1 MTLLTKPLLKG
12 VLESSRPY
20 FPSEDVHYFHTL
32 EHAVETAIAHL
43 GSDEDDEDARI
54 YVDDV
59 AAAVAAWSA
68 EHQIQARQPVSA
80 AATEVRVDETLTG
93 SARIAAYRGK
103 VVEIVQAARAAPNAR
118 TDLALD
124 TLLQRLCGADASLRQ
139 RKAAR
144 VAAFLAEDFD
154 VADTEIDPANAER
167 VFRAMFP
174 DHPQLTIEGLR
185 PLNGLHSREV
195 HFVDLVDGSWRRPL
209 VIRRDRRENLT
220 PGSVADEYQIMRALF
235 DAGLPIPEPVGA
247 SSSSGDLA
255 RPFVAMERVNART
268 LSIADDPAASD
279 RMLEIADLLARFHAV
294 SLESAGFPHNACS
307 VPLDEH
313 YRTVALPY
321 WEDAWHALGSFSS
334 FTMEWALHYL
344 QNFPQGAGDALRLI
358 HGDYRTRQILADRGK
373 LVALLDFELSGP
385 GSAAED
391 LACIKPEAER
401 VMPWEQ
407 FVARYEASG
416 GAQIAAEALTYF
428 DIFIQFRDLVVV
440 ARGQDIYER
449 GQVADL
455 HFGVMG
461 VTWVPMLLDQLQQS
475 LEAATTPGGATA
487 KPKSKVTVI

>member
-1 MTLLTKPLLKG
+1 MTILTKPLLKG
-12 VLESSRPY
+12 VLESSRPH
-20 FPSEDVHYFHTL
+20 FPGEDMHYFHTL

-43 GSDEDDEDARI
+43 GSDEQDEDAQI
-54 YVDDV
+54 YEADI
-59 AAAVAAWSA
+59 AAAIKAWSSQHPGA
-68 EHQIQARQPVSA
+68 EQEALSSA
-80 AATEVRVDETLTG
+80 AADVPIAGALPAA
-93 SARIAAYRGK
+93 ARIAAYRGR
-103 VVEIVQAARAAPNAR
+103 VVEIVRAARAAPGAK
-118 TDLALD
+118 DGLALGA
-124 TLLQRLCGADASLRQ
+124 LLRRLCEADAGLRD

-144 VAAFLAEDFD
+144 VAAFLAESFD
-154 VADTEIDPANAER
+154 VADTEIDPVHAER

-174 DHPQLTIEGLR
+174 DHPQLKIEALR

-195 HFVDLVDGSWRRPL
+195 HFVDLVDGDWRRPL
-209 VIRRDRRENLT
+209 VIRRDRKENLT

-247 SSSSGDLA
+247 SRSPGDLA
-255 RPFVAMERVNART
+255 RPFVAMERVDART
-268 LSIADDPAASD
+268 LSIADDPAASE
-279 RMLEIADLLARFHAV
+279 RMLEIADLLARFHGV
-294 SLESAGFPHNACS
+294 SLEAAGFPRDVSAM
-307 VPLDEH
+307 PLEEH

-321 WEDAWHALGSFSS
+321 WEDAWRALGSFDS

-344 QNFPQGAGDALRLI
+344 QGFPPGAGDALRLI
-358 HGDYRTRQILADRGK
+358 HGDYRTRQILADEGK

-401 VMPWEQ
+401 VMPWDR

-416 GAQIAAEALTYF
+416 GVPIAAETLTYF

-475 LEAATTPGGATA
+475 LEAVTAPGGTA
-487 KPKSKVTVI
+487 SKPKSKVTVI